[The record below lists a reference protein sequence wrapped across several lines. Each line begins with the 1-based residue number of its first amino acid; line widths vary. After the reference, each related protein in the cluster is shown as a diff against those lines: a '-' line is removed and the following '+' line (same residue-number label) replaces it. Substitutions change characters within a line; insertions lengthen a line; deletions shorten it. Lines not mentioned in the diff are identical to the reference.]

1 MIEFSIGTTKLRL
14 DFSFFAVIA
23 VFLLLDKGG
32 AGTLGIIACCAHEL
46 AHIIT
51 MRFFRIRVDS
61 LTLYGAGMKLSAK
74 ELDFAPV
81 HARFAVL
88 GAGAAMNLALAAVLA
103 GIGCPLASAVNLLT
117 ALFNLLPFAQLDGA
131 EMLKLAVLTFGKP
144 EQVDRAARV
153 GNVLSLLI
161 ISAAIVLFGRHIS
174 ITLASTV
181 VYMLVILLLRV

>member
-14 DFSFFAVIA
+14 DFSFFAVMA

-32 AGTLGIIACCAHEL
+32 AGALGIIACCAHEL

-51 MRFFRIRVDS
+51 MRFFRIRADS
-61 LTLYGAGMKLSAK
+61 LTLYGAGMKLAAR

-88 GAGAAMNLALAAVLA
+88 SAGAAMNLALAAVLYA
-103 GIGCPLASAVNLLT
+103 LGCPLASAVNLLT

-144 EQVDRAARV
+144 EEVDRAARV
-153 GNVLSLLI
+153 GNVISVLI
-161 ISAAIVLFGRHIS
+161 ISAAIAVFGGQIS
-174 ITLASTV
+174 ITLVSTV
-181 VYMLVILLLRV
+181 VYMLMILLLKV